1 MWSGEIFLRNFLPYP
16 PPNIPGLK
24 GGGSSNAAKPRLES
38 GYAARHQE
46 APGPMMFHLQTG
58 LKRKHM
64 RQHVRGN
71 HEALHLQV
79 PAFRGYVSP
88 QAWGLQNT

>member
-1 MWSGEIFLRNFLPYP
+1 MT
-16 PPNIPGLK
+16 
-24 GGGSSNAAKPRLES
+24 SNAAKPRLEI
-38 GYAARHQE
+38 GYEARHQE
-46 APGPMMFHLQTG
+46 APGPTVFHLQTG

-64 RQHVRGN
+64 RPHVRVRGN

-88 QAWGLQNT
+88 QAWELQNT